1 MIFIIIA
8 ARDIRCSLALSNLPR
23 APFFPSSFFPHH
35 SRASRSNS
43 LTSRY
48 LLSLINFPLCLVFLF
63 PRVYIR
69 CTDEK
74 AISRWK
80 RDEQT
85 TNANRDELPV
95 NLPLRYPPS
104 RFFLCFN
111 CKHHFCRSSLILYDT
126 YLSRWFMVD
135 LRLLSVFFKL
145 FRLHSLIPNF
155 LHSRYIPIKIY
166 RRECFKWI

>member
-8 ARDIRCSLALSNLPR
+8 ARDIRCSRGGAARRYRTFRAHLVFFSIFFSASQPR
-23 APFFPSSFFPHH
+23 
-35 SRASRSNS
+35 SRSNS

-48 LLSLINFPLCLVFLF
+48 LLSLINFPLRFAFLF

-104 RFFLCFN
+104 RFFRCFN
-111 CKHHFCRSSLILYDT
+111 CKRHFYCSLLILYDT
-126 YLSRWFMVD
+126 YRLKALIYGRPRIITSVSQTFFFNSRKI
-135 LRLLSVFFKL
+135 LYFF
-145 FRLHSLIPNF
+145 
-155 LHSRYIPIKIY
+155 
-166 RRECFKWI
+166 